1 MLALEKPVWLEKTR
15 LTSSEVWAA
24 AASKTWHHSGSP
36 LFTYSIKKK
45 TEGNSAHRVPALQ
58 AFTLPAELT
67 RRHNDIMEEN
77 KILPPQT
84 WSLDISFLLSF
95 GKLPRIKPKNIK
107 HNDWVTKTK
116 EGNLNFGRSTRNS
129 VTLPVNKAAFAL
141 ISSRELLKKD
151 TQPMT

>member
-1 MLALEKPVWLEKTR
+1 MP
-15 LTSSEVWAA
+15 
-24 AASKTWHHSGSP
+24 SGQ
-36 LFTYSIKKK
+36 
-45 TEGNSAHRVPALQ
+45 PAFNVLLK
-58 AFTLPAELT
+58 AC
-67 RRHNDIMEEN
+67 NDIMEEK

-95 GKLPRIKPKNIK
+95 GKLPRIKPENIK
-107 HNDWVTKTK
+107 HSDWVTKTK
-116 EGNLNFGRSTRNS
+116 EGNVNFGRSTYNS